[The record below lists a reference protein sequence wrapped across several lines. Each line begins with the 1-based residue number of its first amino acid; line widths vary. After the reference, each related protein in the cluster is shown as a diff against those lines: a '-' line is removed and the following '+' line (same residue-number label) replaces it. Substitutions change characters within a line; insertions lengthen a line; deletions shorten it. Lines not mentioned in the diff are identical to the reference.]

1 MAGKQAFFYEKRGAS
16 HAKKRQ
22 NRNNATVRWVD
33 VIQTLVAGGHD
44 FMAIQGY
51 TERQIELF
59 YQSIIR
65 QQNSQKADQIEAV
78 NLGFGGGKETAQYLK
93 QLRNS

>member
-1 MAGKQAFFYEKRGAS
+1 
-16 HAKKRQ
+16 
-22 NRNNATVRWVD
+22 
-33 VIQTLVAGGHD
+33 
-44 FMAIQGY
+44 MAIQGY